1 MRHKV
6 VKHSFG
12 RKQGPRKALIRG
24 LVEALVENGRIKTTV
39 VKAKE
44 LRRHVER
51 AITKGKDG
59 TVHARRILLSKYPNK
74 NTVKTVVDDLSVRFK
89 DRPGGYTRIIKLGAR
104 PGDMADMAYIEFVD
118 YEIPENRA
126 ELIEEMENKK
136 HAVSSKRNKV
146 HKKSVRKMQNESR
159 KRNRA

>member
-24 LVEALVENGRIKTTV
+24 LVDALVENGRIKTTV

-51 AITKGKDG
+51 AITTGKTG
-59 TVHARRILLSKYPNK
+59 TVHARRVLLSKYPNK
-74 NTVKTVVDDLSVRFK
+74 NTVKKVVDDLGVRFK

-118 YEIPENRA
+118 YEIPENRE
-126 ELIEEMENKK
+126 ELIEEIENKK
-136 HAVSSKRNKV
+136 HAVASKRLKT
-146 HKKSVRKMQNESR
+146 HRKSVRKMQNESR